1 MTFIKPFCAVRPN
14 KRISNN
20 FSSQSFELYNPKEI
34 ENILKTNPHSFLQI
48 IKANINPSKELS
60 NSKRFEN
67 VKKNY
72 AQFKSS
78 GLLIK
83 DQKPGFYIQELNL
96 NGKIYNGIIAE
107 ASIGKYKL
115 GQIKKHENTLKSRV
129 LVFKKYLKETRF
141 NADAVL
147 LIYRDQ
153 RAISD
158 LIKAVQKQPPTSV
171 ITISENEVQKLWY
184 VAEDFQIKKIMNA
197 FESVHSLYIADGHHR
212 TASSMLLSDEENKAQ
227 KAGFMAFLIP
237 ESELVVEAYNR
248 IVTNLNGLSVKS
260 FLNQLRLK
268 FNILPCKSYDL
279 CQKNNGFCMYLR
291 GQFYSV
297 SLQENFINR
306 ASPLQVLDVSILQEE
321 ILKPI
326 LGIKNTR
333 TDKRLHYV
341 SKNDNMRWIKDEID
355 RQNYAVGFGFKPVT
369 VNQLKAIADAAM
381 AMPPKSTYI
390 YPKLRSGSTIY
401 EF

>member
-20 FSSQSFELYNPKEI
+20 FSSQSFELYNPEEI

-237 ESELVVEAYNR
+237 ESELLVQEYNR
-248 IVTNLNGLSVKS
+248 MVTNLNGLSVES

-268 FNILPCKSYDL
+268 FNIIPCKSYDL
-279 CQKNNGFCMYLR
+279 CQKNSGFCMYLR

>member
-248 IVTNLNGLSVKS
+248 IVTNLNGLSVES

>member
-1 MTFIKPFCAVRPN
+1 MTLINPFCAVRPN
-14 KRISNN
+14 DCISNN
-20 FSSQSFELYNPKEI
+20 FSSKSFELYNPEEI
-34 ENILKTNPHSFLQI
+34 EDILKTNPHSFLQI
-48 IKANINPSKELS
+48 IKDNINPRKELS

-72 AQFKSS
+72 DQFKSS

-96 NGKIYNGIIAE
+96 NGKTNNGIIAK
-107 ASIGKYKL
+107 ANLRDYKIGR
-115 GQIKKHENTLKSRV
+115 IKKHENTVKSRE

-153 RAISD
+153 KAISD
-158 LIKAVQKQPPTSV
+158 LIKAIQKQTPTSV
-171 ITISENEVQKLWY
+171 ISISKNEVQKLWY
-184 VAEDFQIKKIMNA
+184 VAEDSQVKKITNV
-197 FESVHSLYIADGHHR
+197 FESVQNLYIADGHHR

-237 ESELVVEAYNR
+237 ESELLVQEYNR
-248 IVTNLNGLSVKS
+248 MVTNLNGLSEKI
-260 FLNQLRLK
+260 FLNRLKLK
-268 FNILPCKSYDL
+268 FNVVPSKSYDL
-279 CQKNNGFCMYLR
+279 CQKNNGFCMYLK

-306 ASPLQVLDVSILQEE
+306 ASPLQALDVSILQEE

-341 SKNDNMRWIKDEID
+341 SKNDNMRWIKNEID
-355 RQNYAVGFGFKPVT
+355 RQNYAVGFGLKPVS
-369 VNQLKAIADAAM
+369 VNQLKAIADAKM
-381 AMPPKSTYI
+381 TMPPKSTYI
-390 YPKLRSGSTIY
+390 YPKLRSGLTIY

>member
-1 MTFIKPFCAVRPN
+1 MTLINPFCAVRPN
-14 KRISNN
+14 DCISNN
-20 FSSQSFELYNPKEI
+20 FSSKSFELYNPEEI
-34 ENILKTNPHSFLQI
+34 EDIFKTNPHSFLQI
-48 IKANINPSKELS
+48 IKDNINPRKKLS

-72 AQFKSS
+72 DQFKSS

-96 NGKIYNGIIAE
+96 NGKTYNGIIAK
-107 ASIGKYKL
+107 ANIRDYKIGR
-115 GQIKKHENTLKSRV
+115 IKKHENTVKSRE

-153 RAISD
+153 KAISD
-158 LIKAVQKQPPTSV
+158 LIKAIQKQAPTSV
-171 ITISENEVQKLWY
+171 ISISKNEVQKLWY
-184 VAEDFQIKKIMNA
+184 VAEDSQVKKITKV
-197 FESVHSLYIADGHHR
+197 FESVQNLYIADGHHR

-237 ESELVVEAYNR
+237 ESELLVQEYNR
-248 IVTNLNGLSVKS
+248 MVTNLNGLSEKI
-260 FLNQLRLK
+260 FLNRLKLK
-268 FNILPCKSYDL
+268 FNVVPSKSYDL
-279 CQKNNGFCMYLR
+279 CQKNNGFCMYLKR
-291 GQFYSV
+291 QFYSV

-306 ASPLQVLDVSILQEE
+306 ASPLQALDVSILQEE

-333 TDKRLHYV
+333 SDKRLHYV
-341 SKNDNMRWIKDEID
+341 SKNDNMRWIKNEID
-355 RQNYAVGFGFKPVT
+355 RQNYAVGFGLKPVT
-369 VNQLKAIADAAM
+369 VDQLKAIADAKM
-381 AMPPKSTYI
+381 TMPPKSTYI
-390 YPKLRSGSTIY
+390 YPKLRSGLTIY

>member
-1 MTFIKPFCAVRPN
+1 MTLINPFCAVRPN
-14 KRISNN
+14 DFISNN
-20 FSSQSFELYNPKEI
+20 FSSKSFELYNPEEI
-34 ENILKTNPHSFLQI
+34 EDIFKTNPHSFLQI
-48 IKANINPSKELS
+48 IKDNINPRKKLS

-72 AQFKSS
+72 DQFKSS

-96 NGKIYNGIIAE
+96 NGKTYNGIIAK
-107 ASIGKYKL
+107 ANIRDYKIGR
-115 GQIKKHENTLKSRV
+115 IKKHENTVKSRE

-153 RAISD
+153 KAISD
-158 LIKAVQKQPPTSV
+158 LIKAIQKQAPTSV
-171 ITISENEVQKLWY
+171 ISISKNEVQKLWY
-184 VAEDFQIKKIMNA
+184 VAEDSQVKKITNV
-197 FESVHSLYIADGHHR
+197 FESVQNLYIADGHHR

-237 ESELVVEAYNR
+237 ESELLVQEYNR
-248 IVTNLNGLSVKS
+248 LVTNLNGLSEKI
-260 FLNQLRLK
+260 FLNRLKLK
-268 FNILPCKSYDL
+268 FNVVPSKSYDL
-279 CQKNNGFCMYLR
+279 CQKNNGFCMYLK
-291 GQFYSV
+291 GQFYLV

-306 ASPLQVLDVSILQEE
+306 ASPLQALDVSILQEE

-333 TDKRLHYV
+333 SDKRLHYV
-341 SKNDNMRWIKDEID
+341 SKNDNMRWIKNEID
-355 RQNYAVGFGFKPVT
+355 RQNYAVGFGLKPVT
-369 VNQLKAIADAAM
+369 VDQLKAIADAKM
-381 AMPPKSTYI
+381 TMPPKSTYI
-390 YPKLRSGSTIY
+390 YPKLRSGLTIY

>member
-1 MTFIKPFCAVRPN
+1 MTLINPFCAVRPN
-14 KRISNN
+14 DCISNN
-20 FSSQSFELYNPKEI
+20 FSSKSFELYNPEEI
-34 ENILKTNPHSFLQI
+34 EDILKTNPHSFLQI
-48 IKANINPSKELS
+48 IKDNINPRKKLS

-72 AQFKSS
+72 DQFKSS

-96 NGKIYNGIIAE
+96 NGKTYNGIIAK
-107 ASIGKYKL
+107 ANIKDYKIGR
-115 GQIKKHENTLKSRV
+115 IKKHENTVKSRE
-129 LVFKKYLKETRF
+129 LVFKKYLKDTRF

-153 RAISD
+153 KAISD
-158 LIKAVQKQPPTSV
+158 LIKAIQKQAPTSV
-171 ITISENEVQKLWY
+171 ITISKNEVQKLWY
-184 VAEDFQIKKIMNA
+184 VAEDSQVKKITTV
-197 FESVHSLYIADGHHR
+197 FESVQNLYIADGHHR

-237 ESELVVEAYNR
+237 ESELLVQEYNR
-248 IVTNLNGLSVKS
+248 IVTNLNGLSEKI
-260 FLNQLRLK
+260 FLNRLKLK
-268 FNILPCKSYDL
+268 FNVVPRKSYNL
-279 CQKNNGFCMYLR
+279 CQKNNGFCMYLK
-291 GQFYSV
+291 GHFYSL
-297 SLQENFINR
+297 SLLENFINR
-306 ASPLQVLDVSILQEE
+306 ASPLQALDVSILQEE

-341 SKNDNMRWIKDEID
+341 SKNDNMKWIKNEID
-355 RQNYAVGFGFKPVT
+355 RQNYAVGFGLKPVT
-369 VNQLKAIADAAM
+369 VSQLKAIADAKM
-381 AMPPKSTYI
+381 TMPPKSTYI
-390 YPKLRSGSTIY
+390 YPKLRSGLTIY

>member
-1 MTFIKPFCAVRPN
+1 MTLINPFCAVRPN
-14 KRISNN
+14 DCISNN
-20 FSSQSFELYNPKEI
+20 FSSKSFELYNPEEI
-34 ENILKTNPHSFLQI
+34 EDILKTNPHSFLQI
-48 IKANINPSKELS
+48 IKDNINPRKELS

-72 AQFKSS
+72 DQFKSS

-96 NGKIYNGIIAE
+96 NGKTYNGIIAK
-107 ASIGKYKL
+107 ANLRDYKIGR
-115 GQIKKHENTLKSRV
+115 IKKHENTVKSRE

-153 RAISD
+153 KAISD
-158 LIKAVQKQPPTSV
+158 LIKAIQKQAPTSV
-171 ITISENEVQKLWY
+171 ISISKNEVQKLWY
-184 VAEDFQIKKIMNA
+184 VAEDSQVKKITKV
-197 FESVHSLYIADGHHR
+197 FESVQNLYIADGHHR
-212 TASSMLLSDEENKAQ
+212 TASSILLSDEENKAQ

-237 ESELVVEAYNR
+237 ESELLVQEYNR
-248 IVTNLNGLSVKS
+248 MVTNLNGLSEKI
-260 FLNQLRLK
+260 FLNRLKLK
-268 FNILPCKSYDL
+268 FNVVTCKTYDL
-279 CQKNNGFCMYLR
+279 CKKNNGFCMYLK

-306 ASPLQVLDVSILQEE
+306 ASPLQALDVSILQEE

-341 SKNDNMRWIKDEID
+341 SKNDNMRWIKNEID
-355 RQNYAVGFGFKPVT
+355 RQNYAVGFGLKPVT
-369 VNQLKAIADAAM
+369 VNQLKAIADAKM
-381 AMPPKSTYI
+381 TMPPKSTYI
-390 YPKLRSGSTIY
+390 YPKLRSGLTIY

>member
-1 MTFIKPFCAVRPN
+1 MTLINPFCAVRPN
-14 KRISNN
+14 DCISNN
-20 FSSQSFELYNPKEI
+20 FSSKSFELYNPEEI
-34 ENILKTNPHSFLQI
+34 EDILKTNPHSFLQI
-48 IKANINPSKELS
+48 IKDNINPRKELS

-72 AQFKSS
+72 DQFKSS

-96 NGKIYNGIIAE
+96 NGKTYNGIIAK
-107 ASIGKYKL
+107 ANLRDYKIGR
-115 GQIKKHENTLKSRV
+115 IKKHENTVKSRE

-147 LIYRDQ
+147 LIYRNQ
-153 RAISD
+153 KAISD
-158 LIKAVQKQPPTSV
+158 LIKAFQKQAPTS
-171 ITISENEVQKLWY
+171 IISISKNEVQKLWY
-184 VAEDFQIKKIMNA
+184 VAKDSQVKKIMKV
-197 FESVHSLYIADGHHR
+197 FESVQNLYIADGHHR

-237 ESELVVEAYNR
+237 ESELLVQEYNR
-248 IVTNLNGLSVKS
+248 MVTNLNGLSEKI
-260 FLNQLRLK
+260 FLNRLKLK
-268 FNILPCKSYDL
+268 FNVVPSKFYDL
-279 CQKNNGFCMYLR
+279 CQKNNGFCMYLK

-306 ASPLQVLDVSILQEE
+306 ASPLQALDVSILQEE

-341 SKNDNMRWIKDEID
+341 SKNDNMRWIKNEID
-355 RQNYAVGFGFKPVT
+355 RQNYAVGFGLKPVT
-369 VNQLKAIADAAM
+369 VNQLKAIADAKM
-381 AMPPKSTYI
+381 TMPPKSTYI
-390 YPKLRSGSTIY
+390 YPKLRSGLTIY

>member
-1 MTFIKPFCAVRPN
+1 MTLINPFCAVRPN
-14 KRISNN
+14 DCISNN
-20 FSSQSFELYNPKEI
+20 FSSKSFELYNPEEI
-34 ENILKTNPHSFLQI
+34 EDILKTNPHSFLQI
-48 IKANINPSKELS
+48 IKDNINPRKKLS

-72 AQFKSS
+72 DQFKSS

-96 NGKIYNGIIAE
+96 NGKTYNGIIAK
-107 ASIGKYKL
+107 ANLRDYKIGR
-115 GQIKKHENTLKSRV
+115 IKKHENTVKSRE

-153 RAISD
+153 KAISD
-158 LIKAVQKQPPTSV
+158 LIKAIQKQTPTSV
-171 ITISENEVQKLWY
+171 ISISKNEVQKLWY
-184 VAEDFQIKKIMNA
+184 VAEDSQVKKITKV
-197 FESVHSLYIADGHHR
+197 FESVQNLYIADGHHR

-237 ESELVVEAYNR
+237 ESELLVQEYNR
-248 IVTNLNGLSVKS
+248 MVTNLNGLSEKI
-260 FLNQLRLK
+260 FLNRLKLK
-268 FNILPCKSYDL
+268 FNVVPCKSYDL
-279 CQKNNGFCMYLR
+279 CQNNNGFCMYLK

-306 ASPLQVLDVSILQEE
+306 ASPLQALDVSILQEE

-341 SKNDNMRWIKDEID
+341 SKNDNMRWIKNEID
-355 RQNYAVGFGFKPVT
+355 RQNYAVGFGLKPVT
-369 VNQLKAIADAAM
+369 VNQLKAIADAKM
-381 AMPPKSTYI
+381 TMPPKSTYI
-390 YPKLRSGSTIY
+390 YPKLRSGLTIY

>member
-1 MTFIKPFCAVRPN
+1 MTLINPFCAVRPN
-14 KRISNN
+14 DCISNN
-20 FSSQSFELYNPKEI
+20 FSSKSFELYNPEEI
-34 ENILKTNPHSFLQI
+34 EDILKTNPHSFLQI
-48 IKANINPSKELS
+48 IKDNINPRKELS

-72 AQFKSS
+72 DQFKSS

-96 NGKIYNGIIAE
+96 NGKTYNGIIAK
-107 ASIGKYKL
+107 ANLRDYKIGR
-115 GQIKKHENTLKSRV
+115 IKKHENTVKSRE

-153 RAISD
+153 KAISD
-158 LIKAVQKQPPTSV
+158 LIKAFQKQAPTSV
-171 ITISENEVQKLWY
+171 ISISKNEVQRLWY
-184 VAEDFQIKKIMNA
+184 VAEDSQVKKITNA
-197 FESVHSLYIADGHHR
+197 FESVQNLYIADGHHR

-237 ESELVVEAYNR
+237 ESELLVQEYNR
-248 IVTNLNGLSVKS
+248 LGTNLNGLSEKI
-260 FLNQLRLK
+260 FLNRLKLK
-268 FNILPCKSYDL
+268 FNVVTCKSYDS
-279 CQKNNGFCMYLR
+279 CQKNNGFCMYLK

-306 ASPLQVLDVSILQEE
+306 ASPLQALDVSILQEE

-341 SKNDNMRWIKDEID
+341 SKNDNMRWIKNEID
-355 RQNYAVGFGFKPVT
+355 RQNYAVGFGLKPVT
-369 VNQLKAIADAAM
+369 VNQLKAIADAKM
-381 AMPPKSTYI
+381 TMPPKSTYI
-390 YPKLRSGSTIY
+390 YPKLRSGLTIY

>member
-1 MTFIKPFCAVRPN
+1 MTLINPFCAVRPN
-14 KRISNN
+14 DCISNN
-20 FSSQSFELYNPKEI
+20 FSSKSFELYNPEDIKD
-34 ENILKTNPHSFLQI
+34 ILKTNPHSFLQI
-48 IKANINPSKELS
+48 IKDNINPRKELS

-72 AQFKSS
+72 DQFKSS

-96 NGKIYNGIIAE
+96 NGKTYNGIIAK
-107 ASIGKYKL
+107 ANIRDYKIGR
-115 GQIKKHENTLKSRV
+115 IKKHENTVKSRE

-153 RAISD
+153 KAISD
-158 LIKAVQKQPPTSV
+158 LIKAIQKQTPTSV
-171 ITISENEVQKLWY
+171 ISISKNEVQKLWY
-184 VAEDFQIKKIMNA
+184 VAEDSQVKKITKV
-197 FESVHSLYIADGHHR
+197 FESVQNLYIADGHHR

-237 ESELVVEAYNR
+237 ESELLVQEYNR
-248 IVTNLNGLSVKS
+248 MVTNLNGLSEKI
-260 FLNQLRLK
+260 FLNRLKLK
-268 FNILPCKSYDL
+268 FNVVPSKSYDL
-279 CQKNNGFCMYLR
+279 CQKNNGFCMYLK

-306 ASPLQVLDVSILQEE
+306 ASPLQAIDVSILQEE

-341 SKNDNMRWIKDEID
+341 SKNDNMRWIKNEID
-355 RQNYAVGFGFKPVT
+355 RQNYAVGFGLKPVT
-369 VNQLKAIADAAM
+369 VNQLKAIADAKM
-381 AMPPKSTYI
+381 TMPPKSTYI
-390 YPKLRSGSTIY
+390 YPKLRSGLTIY

>member
-20 FSSQSFELYNPKEI
+20 FSSQSFELYNPEEI

-48 IKANINPSKELS
+48 IKDNINPRKELS

-72 AQFKSS
+72 DQFKSS

-153 RAISD
+153 RAILD

-171 ITISENEVQKLWY
+171 ITISENEAQKLWY
-184 VAEDFQIKKIMNA
+184 VAEDFQIKKIMTA

-237 ESELVVEAYNR
+237 ESELLVQEYNR
-248 IVTNLNGLSVKS
+248 MVTNLNGLSEKI
-260 FLNQLRLK
+260 FLNRLKLK
-268 FNILPCKSYDL
+268 FNVVPCKSYDL
-279 CQKNNGFCMYLR
+279 CQKNSGFCMYLR

-306 ASPLQVLDVSILQEE
+306 ASPLQALDVSILQEE

-341 SKNDNMRWIKDEID
+341 SKNDNMRWIKNEID
-355 RQNYAVGFGFKPVT
+355 RQNYAVGFRLKPVT
-369 VNQLKAIADAAM
+369 VNQLKAIADAKM
-381 AMPPKSTYI
+381 TMPPKSTYI
-390 YPKLRSGSTIY
+390 YPKLRSGLTIY

>member
-1 MTFIKPFCAVRPN
+1 MTLINPFCAVRPN
-14 KRISNN
+14 DFISNN
-20 FSSQSFELYNPKEI
+20 FSSKSFELYNPEEI
-34 ENILKTNPHSFLQI
+34 EDIFKTNPHSFLQI
-48 IKANINPSKELS
+48 IKDNINPRKKLS

-72 AQFKSS
+72 DQFKSS

-96 NGKIYNGIIAE
+96 NGKTYNGIIAKANIRDYE
-107 ASIGKYKL
+107 IGR
-115 GQIKKHENTLKSRV
+115 IKKHENTVKSRE

-153 RAISD
+153 KAISD
-158 LIKAVQKQPPTSV
+158 LIKAIQKQAPTSV
-171 ITISENEVQKLWY
+171 ISISKNEVQKLWY
-184 VAEDFQIKKIMNA
+184 VAEDSQVKKITNV
-197 FESVHSLYIADGHHR
+197 FESVQNLYIADGHHR

-237 ESELVVEAYNR
+237 ESELLVQEYNR
-248 IVTNLNGLSVKS
+248 LVTNLNGLSEKI
-260 FLNQLRLK
+260 FLNRLKLK
-268 FNILPCKSYDL
+268 FNVVPSKSYDL
-279 CQKNNGFCMYLR
+279 CQKNNGFCMYLKR
-291 GQFYSV
+291 QFYSV

-306 ASPLQVLDVSILQEE
+306 ASPLQALDVSILQEE

-333 TDKRLHYV
+333 SDKRLHYV
-341 SKNDNMRWIKDEID
+341 SKNDNMRWIKNEID
-355 RQNYAVGFGFKPVT
+355 RQNYAVGFGLKPVT
-369 VNQLKAIADAAM
+369 VDQLKAIADAKM
-381 AMPPKSTYI
+381 TMPPKSTYI
-390 YPKLRSGSTIY
+390 YPKLRSGLTIY

>member
-1 MTFIKPFCAVRPN
+1 MTLINPFCAVRPN
-14 KRISNN
+14 DCISNN
-20 FSSQSFELYNPKEI
+20 FSSKSFELYNPEEI
-34 ENILKTNPHSFLQI
+34 EDILKTNPHSFLQI
-48 IKANINPSKELS
+48 IKDNINPRKELS

-72 AQFKSS
+72 DQFKSS

-83 DQKPGFYIQELNL
+83 DQKLGFYIQELNL
-96 NGKIYNGIIAE
+96 NGKTYNGIIAK
-107 ASIGKYKL
+107 ANLRDYKIGR
-115 GQIKKHENTLKSRV
+115 IKKHENTVKSRE

-153 RAISD
+153 KAISD
-158 LIKAVQKQPPTSV
+158 LIKAIKNQEPTSV
-171 ITISENEVQKLWY
+171 ISISKNEVQKLWY
-184 VAEDFQIKKIMNA
+184 VAEDSQVKKITKV
-197 FESVHSLYIADGHHR
+197 FESVQNLYIADGHHR

-237 ESELVVEAYNR
+237 ESELLVQEYNR
-248 IVTNLNGLSVKS
+248 MVTNLNGLSEKI
-260 FLNQLRLK
+260 FLNRLKLK
-268 FNILPCKSYDL
+268 FNVVPCKSYDL
-279 CQKNNGFCMYLR
+279 CQKKNGFCMYLK

-306 ASPLQVLDVSILQEE
+306 ASPLQALDVSILQEE

-341 SKNDNMRWIKDEID
+341 SKNDNMRWIKNEID
-355 RQNYAVGFGFKPVT
+355 RQNYAVGFGLKPIT
-369 VNQLKAIADAAM
+369 VNQLKAIADAKM
-381 AMPPKSTYI
+381 TMPPKSTYI
-390 YPKLRSGSTIY
+390 YPKLRSGLTIY

>member
-141 NADAVL
+141 NADAVSK
-147 LIYRDQ
+147 R
-153 RAISD
+153 S
-158 LIKAVQKQPPTSV
+158 
-171 ITISENEVQKLWY
+171 
-184 VAEDFQIKKIMNA
+184 
-197 FESVHSLYIADGHHR
+197 
-212 TASSMLLSDEENKAQ
+212 
-227 KAGFMAFLIP
+227 
-237 ESELVVEAYNR
+237 
-248 IVTNLNGLSVKS
+248 
-260 FLNQLRLK
+260 
-268 FNILPCKSYDL
+268 
-279 CQKNNGFCMYLR
+279 KNNH
-291 GQFYSV
+291 
-297 SLQENFINR
+297 
-306 ASPLQVLDVSILQEE
+306 PH
-321 ILKPI
+321 P
-326 LGIKNTR
+326 
-333 TDKRLHYV
+333 
-341 SKNDNMRWIKDEID
+341 
-355 RQNYAVGFGFKPVT
+355 
-369 VNQLKAIADAAM
+369 
-381 AMPPKSTYI
+381 
-390 YPKLRSGSTIY
+390 
-401 EF
+401 

>member
-20 FSSQSFELYNPKEI
+20 FSSQSFELYNPEEI

-48 IKANINPSKELS
+48 IKDNINPRKELS

-72 AQFKSS
+72 DQFKSS

-96 NGKIYNGIIAE
+96 NGKTYNGIIAK
-107 ASIGKYKL
+107 ANIRDYKIGR
-115 GQIKKHENTLKSRV
+115 IKKHENTVKSRE

-153 RAISD
+153 KAISD
-158 LIKAVQKQPPTSV
+158 LIKAIQKQAPTSV
-171 ITISENEVQKLWY
+171 ISISKNEVQKLWY
-184 VAEDFQIKKIMNA
+184 VAEDSQVKKITNV
-197 FESVHSLYIADGHHR
+197 FESVQNLYIADGHHR

-237 ESELVVEAYNR
+237 ESELLVQEYNR
-248 IVTNLNGLSVKS
+248 LVTNLNGLSEKI
-260 FLNQLRLK
+260 FLNRLKLK
-268 FNILPCKSYDL
+268 FNVVPSKSYDL
-279 CQKNNGFCMYLR
+279 CQKNNGFCMYLKR
-291 GQFYSV
+291 QFYSV

-306 ASPLQVLDVSILQEE
+306 ASPLQALDVSILQEE

-333 TDKRLHYV
+333 SDKRLHYV
-341 SKNDNMRWIKDEID
+341 SKNDNMRWIKNEID
-355 RQNYAVGFGFKPVT
+355 RQNYAVGFGLKPVT

>member
-1 MTFIKPFCAVRPN
+1 MTLINPFCAVRPN
-14 KRISNN
+14 DCISNN
-20 FSSQSFELYNPKEI
+20 FSSKSFELYNPEEI
-34 ENILKTNPHSFLQI
+34 EDILKTNPHSFLQI
-48 IKANINPSKELS
+48 IKDNINPKKELS

-72 AQFKSS
+72 GQFKSS

-96 NGKIYNGIIAE
+96 NGKTYNGIIAK
-107 ASIGKYKL
+107 ANIRDYKIGR
-115 GQIKKHENTLKSRV
+115 IKKHENTVKSRE
-129 LVFKKYLKETRF
+129 LAFKKYLKETRF

-153 RAISD
+153 KAISD
-158 LIKAVQKQPPTSV
+158 LIKAIQKQAPTSV
-171 ITISENEVQKLWY
+171 ISISKNEVQKLWY
-184 VAEDFQIKKIMNA
+184 VAEDSQVKKITNV
-197 FESVHSLYIADGHHR
+197 FESVQNLYIADGHHR

-237 ESELVVEAYNR
+237 ESELLVQECNR
-248 IVTNLNGLSVKS
+248 LVTNLNGLSEKI
-260 FLNQLRLK
+260 FLNRLKLK
-268 FNILPCKSYDL
+268 FNVVPSKSYDL
-279 CQKNNGFCMYLR
+279 CQKNNGFSMYLKR
-291 GQFYSV
+291 QFYSV

-306 ASPLQVLDVSILQEE
+306 ASPLQALDVSILQEE

-333 TDKRLHYV
+333 SDKRLHYV
-341 SKNDNMRWIKDEID
+341 SKNDNMRWIKNEID
-355 RQNYAVGFGFKPVT
+355 RQNYAVGFGLKPVT
-369 VNQLKAIADAAM
+369 VDQLKAIADAKM
-381 AMPPKSTYI
+381 TMPPKSTYI
-390 YPKLRSGSTIY
+390 YPKLRSGLTIY

>member
-1 MTFIKPFCAVRPN
+1 MTLINPFCAVRPN
-14 KRISNN
+14 DCISNN
-20 FSSQSFELYNPKEI
+20 FSSKSFELYNPEEI
-34 ENILKTNPHSFLQI
+34 EDILKTNPHSFLQI
-48 IKANINPSKELS
+48 IKDNINPRKELS

-72 AQFKSS
+72 DQFKSS

-96 NGKIYNGIIAE
+96 NGKTYNGIIAK
-107 ASIGKYKL
+107 ANLRDYKIGR
-115 GQIKKHENTLKSRV
+115 IKKHENTVKSRE

-153 RAISD
+153 KAISD
-158 LIKAVQKQPPTSV
+158 LIKAIQKQAPTSV
-171 ITISENEVQKLWY
+171 ISISKNEVQRLWY
-184 VAEDFQIKKIMNA
+184 VAEDSQVKKITNA
-197 FESVHSLYIADGHHR
+197 FESVQNLYIADGHHR

-237 ESELVVEAYNR
+237 ESELLVQEDNR
-248 IVTNLNGLSVKS
+248 MVTNLNGLSEKI
-260 FLNQLRLK
+260 FLNRLKLK
-268 FNILPCKSYDL
+268 FNVVTCKSYDS
-279 CQKNNGFCMYLR
+279 CQKNNGFCMYLK

-306 ASPLQVLDVSILQEE
+306 ASPLQALDVSILQEE

-341 SKNDNMRWIKDEID
+341 SKNDNMRWIKNEID
-355 RQNYAVGFGFKPVT
+355 RQNYAVGFGLKPVT
-369 VNQLKAIADAAM
+369 VNQLKAIADAKM
-381 AMPPKSTYI
+381 TMPPKSTYI
-390 YPKLRSGSTIY
+390 YPKLRSGLTIY

>member
-48 IKANINPSKELS
+48 IKANINPRKKLS

-184 VAEDFQIKKIMNA
+184 VAEDFQIKKIMNV

-212 TASSMLLSDEENKAQ
+212 TASSMLLSDVENKTQ
-227 KAGFMAFLIP
+227 TAGFMAFLIP

-248 IVTNLNGLSVKS
+248 IVTNLNGLSVES
-260 FLNQLRLK
+260 FLNRLRLK

-279 CQKNNGFCMYLR
+279 CQKNNGFCMYLK

-341 SKNDNMRWIKDEID
+341 SKNDNMRWIKNEID
-355 RQNYAVGFGFKPVT
+355 RQNYSVGFGLKPVT

>member
-1 MTFIKPFCAVRPN
+1 MTLINPFCAVRPN
-14 KRISNN
+14 DCISNN
-20 FSSQSFELYNPKEI
+20 FSSKSFELYNPEEI
-34 ENILKTNPHSFLQI
+34 EDILKTNPHSFLQI
-48 IKANINPSKELS
+48 IKDNINPRKELS

-72 AQFKSS
+72 DQFKSS

-96 NGKIYNGIIAE
+96 NGKTYNGIIAK
-107 ASIGKYKL
+107 ANLRDYKIGR
-115 GQIKKHENTLKSRV
+115 IKKHENTVKSRE

-153 RAISD
+153 KAISD
-158 LIKAVQKQPPTSV
+158 LIKAIQKQTPTSV
-171 ITISENEVQKLWY
+171 ISISKNEVQKLWY
-184 VAEDFQIKKIMNA
+184 VAEDSQVKKITKV
-197 FESVHSLYIADGHHR
+197 FESVQNLYIADGHHR
-212 TASSMLLSDEENKAQ
+212 TASSILLSDEENKAQ

-237 ESELVVEAYNR
+237 ESELLVQEYNR
-248 IVTNLNGLSVKS
+248 MVTNLNGLSEKI
-260 FLNQLRLK
+260 FLNRLKLK
-268 FNILPCKSYDL
+268 FNVVTCKTYDL
-279 CQKNNGFCMYLR
+279 CKKNNGFCMYLK

-306 ASPLQVLDVSILQEE
+306 ASPLQALDVSILQEE

-341 SKNDNMRWIKDEID
+341 SKNDNMRWIKNEID
-355 RQNYAVGFGFKPVT
+355 RQNYAVGFGLKPVT
-369 VNQLKAIADAAM
+369 VNQLKAIADAKM
-381 AMPPKSTYI
+381 TMPPKSTYI
-390 YPKLRSGSTIY
+390 YPKLRSGLTIY

>member
-1 MTFIKPFCAVRPN
+1 MTLINPFCAVRPN

-20 FSSQSFELYNPKEI
+20 FSSQSFELYNPEEI

-48 IKANINPSKELS
+48 IKDNINPRKKLS

-72 AQFKSS
+72 DQFKSS

-96 NGKIYNGIIAE
+96 NGKTYNGIIAK
-107 ASIGKYKL
+107 ANIRDYKIGR
-115 GQIKKHENTLKSRV
+115 IKKHENTVKSRE

-153 RAISD
+153 KAISD
-158 LIKAVQKQPPTSV
+158 LIKAIQKQAPTSV
-171 ITISENEVQKLWY
+171 ISISKNEVQKLWY
-184 VAEDFQIKKIMNA
+184 VAEDSQVKKITNV
-197 FESVHSLYIADGHHR
+197 FESVQNLYIADGHHR
-212 TASSMLLSDEENKAQ
+212 TASSMLLSDEENKTQ

-237 ESELVVEAYNR
+237 ESELLVQECNR
-248 IVTNLNGLSVKS
+248 LVTNLNGLSEKI
-260 FLNQLRLK
+260 FLNRLKLK
-268 FNILPCKSYDL
+268 FNVVPSKSYDL
-279 CQKNNGFCMYLR
+279 CQKNNGFCMYLK

-306 ASPLQVLDVSILQEE
+306 ASPLQALDVSILQEE

-333 TDKRLHYV
+333 SDKRLHYV
-341 SKNDNMRWIKDEID
+341 SKNDNMRWIKNEID
-355 RQNYAVGFGFKPVT
+355 RQNYAVGFGLKPVT
-369 VNQLKAIADAAM
+369 VDQLKAIADAKM
-381 AMPPKSTYI
+381 TMPPKSTYI
-390 YPKLRSGSTIY
+390 YPKLRSGLTIY

>member
-20 FSSQSFELYNPKEI
+20 FSSQSFELYNPEEI

-48 IKANINPSKELS
+48 IKDNINPRKELS

-72 AQFKSS
+72 DQFKSS

-171 ITISENEVQKLWY
+171 ITISENEAQKLWY

-237 ESELVVEAYNR
+237 ESELLVEAYDR
-248 IVTNLNGLSVKS
+248 IVTNLNGLSVES

-279 CQKNNGFCMYLR
+279 CQKNNGFCMYLK

-341 SKNDNMRWIKDEID
+341 SKNDNMRWIKNEID
-355 RQNYAVGFGFKPVT
+355 RQNYAVGFGLKPVT

>member
-1 MTFIKPFCAVRPN
+1 MTLINPFCAVRPN
-14 KRISNN
+14 DFISNN
-20 FSSQSFELYNPKEI
+20 FSSKSFELYNPEEI
-34 ENILKTNPHSFLQI
+34 EDIFKTNPHSFLQI
-48 IKANINPSKELS
+48 IKDNINPRKKLS

-72 AQFKSS
+72 DQFKSS

-96 NGKIYNGIIAE
+96 NGKTYNGIIAK
-107 ASIGKYKL
+107 ANIRDYKIGR
-115 GQIKKHENTLKSRV
+115 IKKHENTVKSRE

-153 RAISD
+153 KAISD
-158 LIKAVQKQPPTSV
+158 LIKAIQKQAPTSV
-171 ITISENEVQKLWY
+171 ISISKNEVQKLWY
-184 VAEDFQIKKIMNA
+184 VAEDSQVKKITNV
-197 FESVHSLYIADGHHR
+197 FESVQNLYIADGHHR

-237 ESELVVEAYNR
+237 ESELLVQEYNR
-248 IVTNLNGLSVKS
+248 LVTNLNGLSEKI
-260 FLNQLRLK
+260 FLNRLKLK
-268 FNILPCKSYDL
+268 FNVVPSKSYDL
-279 CQKNNGFCMYLR
+279 CQKNNGFCMYLKR
-291 GQFYSV
+291 QFYSV

-306 ASPLQVLDVSILQEE
+306 ASPLQALDVSILQEE

-333 TDKRLHYV
+333 SDKRLHYV
-341 SKNDNMRWIKDEID
+341 SKNDNMRWIKNEID
-355 RQNYAVGFGFKPVT
+355 RQNYAVGFGLKPVT
-369 VNQLKAIADAAM
+369 VNQLKAIADAKM
-381 AMPPKSTYI
+381 TMPPKSTYI
-390 YPKLRSGSTIY
+390 YPKLRSGLTIY

>member
-1 MTFIKPFCAVRPN
+1 MSLINPFCAVRPN
-14 KRISNN
+14 DCISNN
-20 FSSQSFELYNPKEI
+20 FSSKSFELYNPEEI

-48 IKANINPSKELS
+48 IKDNINPRKELS

-72 AQFKSS
+72 DQFKSS

-96 NGKIYNGIIAE
+96 NGKTYNGIIAE

-115 GQIKKHENTLKSRV
+115 GQIKKHENILKSRV

-153 RAISD
+153 KAISD
-158 LIKAVQKQPPTSV
+158 LIKAIQKQAPTSV
-171 ITISENEVQKLWY
+171 ISISKNEVQKLWY
-184 VAEDFQIKKIMNA
+184 VEEDSQINKITKV
-197 FESVHSLYIADGHHR
+197 FESVQNLYIADGHHR

-237 ESELVVEAYNR
+237 ESELHVQGYNR
-248 IVTNLNGLSVKS
+248 MVINLNGLSVKI
-260 FLNQLRLK
+260 FLNRLKLK
-268 FNILPCKSYDL
+268 FNILPCQSYDL
-279 CQKNNGFCMYLR
+279 CQKNKGFCMYLK

-297 SLQENFINR
+297 SLHENFINR
-306 ASPLQVLDVSILQEE
+306 ASPLQMLDVSILQEE

-326 LGIKNTR
+326 LGIENTR

-341 SKNDNMRWIKDEID
+341 SKNDNMRWIKNEID
-355 RQNYAVGFGFKPVT
+355 RQNYAVGFGLKPVT

-390 YPKLRSGSTIY
+390 YPKLRSGLTIY

>member
-20 FSSQSFELYNPKEI
+20 FSSQSFELYNPEEI

-48 IKANINPSKELS
+48 IKDNINPRKELS

-72 AQFKSS
+72 DQFKSS

-248 IVTNLNGLSVKS
+248 IVTNLNGLSVES

>member
-20 FSSQSFELYNPKEI
+20 FSSQSFELYNPEEI

-48 IKANINPSKELS
+48 IKDNINPRKELS

-72 AQFKSS
+72 DQFKSS

-237 ESELVVEAYNR
+237 ESELLVQEYNR
-248 IVTNLNGLSVKS
+248 MVTNLNGLSEKI
-260 FLNQLRLK
+260 FLNRLKLK
-268 FNILPCKSYDL
+268 FNVVPCKSYDL
-279 CQKNNGFCMYLR
+279 CQNNSGFCMYLR

-306 ASPLQVLDVSILQEE
+306 ASPLQALDVSILQEE

-341 SKNDNMRWIKDEID
+341 SKNDNMRWIKNEID
-355 RQNYAVGFGFKPVT
+355 RQNYAVGFRLKPVT
-369 VNQLKAIADAAM
+369 VNQLKAIADAKM
-381 AMPPKSTYI
+381 TMPPKSTYI
-390 YPKLRSGSTIY
+390 YPKLRSGLTIY

>member
-20 FSSQSFELYNPKEI
+20 FSSQSFELYNPEEI

-48 IKANINPSKELS
+48 IKDNINPRKELS

-72 AQFKSS
+72 DQFKSS

-153 RAISD
+153 RAILD

-171 ITISENEVQKLWY
+171 ITISENEAQKLWY
-184 VAEDFQIKKIMNA
+184 VAEDFQIKKIMTA

-237 ESELVVEAYNR
+237 ESELLVQEYNR
-248 IVTNLNGLSVKS
+248 MVTNLNGLSEKI
-260 FLNQLRLK
+260 FLNRLKLK
-268 FNILPCKSYDL
+268 FNVVPCKSYDL
-279 CQKNNGFCMYLR
+279 CQNNSGFCMYLR

-306 ASPLQVLDVSILQEE
+306 ASPLQALDVSILQEE

-341 SKNDNMRWIKDEID
+341 SKNDNMRWIKNEID
-355 RQNYAVGFGFKPVT
+355 RQNYAVGFGLKPVT
-369 VNQLKAIADAAM
+369 VNQLKAIADAKM
-381 AMPPKSTYI
+381 TMPPKSTYI
-390 YPKLRSGSTIY
+390 YPKLRSGLTIY

>member
-1 MTFIKPFCAVRPN
+1 MTLINPFCAVRPN
-14 KRISNN
+14 DCISNN
-20 FSSQSFELYNPKEI
+20 FSSKSFELYNPEEI
-34 ENILKTNPHSFLQI
+34 EDILKTNPHSFLQI
-48 IKANINPSKELS
+48 IKDNINPRKELS

-72 AQFKSS
+72 DQFKSS

-96 NGKIYNGIIAE
+96 NGKTYNGIIAK
-107 ASIGKYKL
+107 ANLRDYKIGR
-115 GQIKKHENTLKSRV
+115 IKKHENTVKSRE

-153 RAISD
+153 KAISD
-158 LIKAVQKQPPTSV
+158 LIKSIQKQAPTSV
-171 ITISENEVQKLWY
+171 ISISKNEVQKLWY
-184 VAEDFQIKKIMNA
+184 VAEDSQVKKITKV
-197 FESVHSLYIADGHHR
+197 FESVQNLYIADGHHR
-212 TASSMLLSDEENKAQ
+212 TASSILLSDEENKAQ

-237 ESELVVEAYNR
+237 ESELLVQEYNR
-248 IVTNLNGLSVKS
+248 MVTNLNGLSEKI
-260 FLNQLRLK
+260 FLNRLKLK
-268 FNILPCKSYDL
+268 FNVVPYKSYDM
-279 CQKNNGFCMYLR
+279 CQKNNGFCMYLK

-306 ASPLQVLDVSILQEE
+306 ASPLQALDVSILQEE

-341 SKNDNMRWIKDEID
+341 SKNDNMRWIKNEID
-355 RQNYAVGFGFKPVT
+355 RQNYAVGFGLKPVT
-369 VNQLKAIADAAM
+369 VNQLKAIADAKM
-381 AMPPKSTYI
+381 TMPPKSTYF
-390 YPKLRSGSTIY
+390 YPKLRSGLTIY